1 MTWAWADAFDEND
14 IRLAIFPDLTP
25 DDLKDIGV
33 RSVDHRRA
41 LLSAIATLC
50 DEDSVEPAPVAHLPP
65 DIDIRTR
72 EAERRQITVCSTIW
86 SARPRSLPSSIRRS
100 CATSWRSIRMPPA
113 PSSNAMTATSRSI
126 SAMD

>member
-1 MTWAWADAFDEND
+1 MTWDWADAFDEND

-41 LLSAIATLC
+41 LLSAIPTLC

-72 EAERRQITVCSTIW
+72 EAERRQITVCSTI
-86 SARPRSLPSSIRRS
+86 
-100 CATSWRSIRMPPA
+100 
-113 PSSNAMTATSRSI
+113 
-126 SAMD
+126 